1 MSDAIEAK
9 DTTATRPTK
18 RARLEGSL
26 ATSLETQEEMAD
38 EDDWDDIYGE
48 GSTVPDNSMDVDRNV
63 ASDVSSHTANVSSQ
77 TVKADADF
85 EMPDA
90 TRPPSEPTFQP
101 PTPHGSATVGQ
112 GQSRSDI
119 SVVKRGE
126 TENDKTLHT
135 QPVNGDELVA
145 SVPPVESTDPPSTT
159 MLEETTQVHTA
170 NADGLTTSV
179 NATSS
184 GIKAEENS
192 GQSEA
197 HAGEQDSN
205 TTDHTLIKNEAGASL
220 KSTDDPEFMAAAAAQ
235 KGEKEAE
242 WQFDS
247 SDAESSSD
255 SDSTD
260 SSDDDSDSEGG
271 YEMLDPVTAAK
282 MLMSGDGD
290 DDDDG
295 EKSKS
300 KGNYQPR
307 TTNEKPEEVVPKPD
321 VEVTLDMKITFLGA
335 VERIVENL
343 LLIKGATPG
352 EYQVIES
359 GSVLCTEDRKVIGAV
374 AETFGRVQEPMY
386 SVMFTT
392 SEDITEAGLEFGT
405 KLFYVDSHSTF
416 VFTQPLRNLKG
427 TDASNIHD
435 EEVAEDELE
444 FSDDEVEAEYKRQKK
459 LAKKAGRGGL
469 SRGDFNDGVRMPHPS
484 NSENGPSYN
493 RGNDA
498 PPQSYG
504 GGMSYDDEP
513 ADEFYMPLKRPEN
526 LSQLMADGPSR
537 PPQQSFD
544 RGRGRG
550 AGRGR
555 GRGDRGRGRG
565 GFDSRGQRGGRGG
578 PNNNSQPHR
587 GNAQSFPD
595 RHNAHSEAPRQEKHS
610 LPPRPVD
617 RPESGLPAFPGQPS
631 HQPAPPASTYQF
643 NGYTFQYGTQP
654 PAGGPQHQY
663 PPAAYP
669 PPPFAAS
676 VPPGSYVNPAFA
688 HLQYPQPASSAHQQY
703 PQQAPSAQNHPAWPA
718 QPPQQQY
725 QQQPQQYAPQQQQQ
739 YQYPQ
744 PAAQPPAAAGHQQ
757 PPQQSFPPDLSEI
770 LKSLKR

>member
-1 MSDAIEAK
+1 MSDAIEAQ
-9 DTTATRPTK
+9 DTTAARPTK
-18 RARLEGSL
+18 RIRLEGSL
-26 ATSLETQEEMAD
+26 ATSSETQEEMAD

-48 GSTVPDNSMDVDRNV
+48 GSTVPDNSMDVDPNV
-63 ASDVSSHTANVSSQ
+63 ASDMPLQKSN
-77 TVKADADF
+77 ADADF

-90 TRPPSEPTFQP
+90 TRPPPEPTFQP
-101 PTPHGSATVGQ
+101 PTSHVAALEDQ
-112 GQSRSDI
+112 GQSTPDI
-119 SVVKRGE
+119 SAVKPEESGNRSA
-126 TENDKTLHT
+126 THA
-135 QPVNGDELVA
+135 QPVSGDELVA
-145 SVPPVESTDPPSTT
+145 PVPPVESTDPQSTT
-159 MLEETTQVHTA
+159 MVEETTQVHAVNA
-170 NADGLTTSV
+170 NGLTTSV

-184 GIKAEENS
+184 GLKSEENS
-192 GQSEA
+192 EG
-197 HAGEQDSN
+197 GEVRANAQDIN
-205 TTDHTLIKNEAGASL
+205 TANHTTLKNEAGASL

-235 KGEKEAE
+235 KGEKGAE

-290 DDDDG
+290 DDEDG

-307 TTNEKPEEVVPKPD
+307 TTNEKPEEVFPKPD
-321 VEVTLDMKITFLGA
+321 VEITPDMKITFLGA

-343 LLIKGATPG
+343 LLIKGVTPG

-392 SEDITEAGLEFGT
+392 SEDITAAGLEFGT

-459 LAKKAGRGGL
+459 MAKKAGRGGL
-469 SRGDFNDGVRMPHPS
+469 SRGDFNDGVRIPHAS

-565 GFDSRGQRGGRGG
+565 GFEPRGQRGGRGG
-578 PNNNSQPHR
+578 HNNNNNNNNPQSHR

-595 RHNAHSEAPRQEKHS
+595 RHNTHSDAPRQEKHS
-610 LPPRPVD
+610 LPPRPAD
-617 RPESGLPAFPGQPS
+617 RAESSLPAFPGQPS

-643 NGYTFQYGTQP
+643 NGFTFQYGTQP
-654 PAGGPQHQY
+654 PAGSPQQQY
-663 PPAAYP
+663 PPGAYP

-688 HLQYPQPASSAHQQY
+688 HPQYPQQASSAHPQY
-703 PQQAPSAQNHPAWPA
+703 PQQAPSAQSYPAWSP

-725 QQQPQQYAPQQQQQ
+725 QQQPHQYVPQQHQQ

-744 PAAQPPAAAGHQQ
+744 PAPQPPTAAGQQQ

>member
-1 MSDAIEAK
+1 MSDAVEAQ

-18 RARLEGSL
+18 RVRLEGSL
-26 ATSLETQEEMAD
+26 ATSTETQEEMAD
-38 EDDWDDIYGE
+38 EDDWDDVYGE
-48 GSTVPDNSMDVDRNV
+48 GSTVPDNSMDVDPNMASNISPQKPNV
-63 ASDVSSHTANVSSQ
+63 DDDS
-77 TVKADADF
+77 

-90 TRPPSEPTFQP
+90 TRPSQESTFQP
-101 PTPHGSATVGQ
+101 PTPHVPATKGQ
-112 GQSRSDI
+112 GQPAPNGEI
-119 SVVKRGE
+119 VKREESE
-126 TENDKTLHT
+126 TRSAPLS
-135 QPVNGDELVA
+135 QPKNGLELVA
-145 SVPPVESTDPPSTT
+145 PVPPVESTDPQSTT
-159 MLEETTQVHTA
+159 VLEETTQVHAA
-170 NADGLTTSV
+170 NADGLTTSANV
-179 NATSS
+179 TSS
-184 GIKAEENS
+184 GLKAEENIERT
-192 GQSEA
+192 EA
-197 HAGEQDSN
+197 RADVQDSQN
-205 TTDHTLIKNEAGASL
+205 TENTAIKKEEGTVL
-220 KSTDDPEFMAAAAAQ
+220 KSKDDKEFMAAAAAQ
-235 KGEKEAE
+235 KGEAEAE

-271 YEMLDPVTAAK
+271 YELLDPATAAK

-290 DDDDG
+290 DDEDG
-295 EKSKS
+295 EKGKS

-321 VEVTLDMKITFLGA
+321 VEVTPDMKITFLGA

-386 SVMFTT
+386 SVMFT
-392 SEDITEAGLEFGT
+392 SPEDIAEAGLEFGT
-405 KLFYVDSHSTF
+405 KLFYVDIHSTF

-459 LAKKAGRGGL
+459 LAKKSGWGGL
-469 SRGDFNDGVRMPHPS
+469 SRGDFNDGVRIPHGS

-513 ADEFYMPLKRPEN
+513 AEEFYMPLKRPEN

-565 GFDSRGQRGGRGG
+565 GFESRGGQRGGRGG
-578 PNNNSQPHR
+578 PHNNNTQSHR

-595 RHNAHSEAPRQEKHS
+595 RHNTHSDAPRQEKHS

-617 RPESGLPAFPGQPS
+617 RPESGLPALSGQTL
-631 HQPAPPASTYQF
+631 HHAAPPASTYQF

-654 PAGGPQHQY
+654 SAASQQHQY
-663 PPAAYP
+663 PSGAYP
-669 PPPFAAS
+669 HPPFAAS
-676 VPPGSYVNPAFA
+676 IPPGSHVNPAFA
-688 HLQYPQPASSAHQQY
+688 HAQY
-703 PQQAPSAQNHPAWPA
+703 PQQASSAHPQYPQQVPPAQNYPAWPA
-718 QPPQQQY
+718 EHSQQQY
-725 QQQPQQYAPQQQQQ
+725 QQQPQHYAPPQHQQ

-744 PAAQPPAAAGHQQ
+744 PAPQPPTAAGQQQ